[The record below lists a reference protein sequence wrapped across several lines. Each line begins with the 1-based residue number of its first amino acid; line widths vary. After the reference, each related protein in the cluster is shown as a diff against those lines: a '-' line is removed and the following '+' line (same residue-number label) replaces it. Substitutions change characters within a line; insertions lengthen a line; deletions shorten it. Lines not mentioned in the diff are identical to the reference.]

1 MSVRPKADPSLQ
13 WAYRPDE
20 ETRAALA
27 RGVAK
32 FKEHPELG
40 SDRPHEAG
48 NMAQALKAERVA
60 LDKAKPK
67 IKRRKKMAKKVTLK
81 ELAKRSK
88 KRVEVDADEVRAPEK
103 KAKRKGSDLA
113 VLSKAIMGESK
124 KGKLVPLKALCADLE
139 LDPKATRVKLRRLIA
154 QGKIDFHDQSQ
165 RWEFTQAQVK
175 EIKEYL
181 S

>member
-13 WAYRPDE
+13 WAWRPDE
-20 ETRAALA
+20 ITRTALA
-27 RGVAK
+27 SGVK
-32 FKEHPELG
+32 KLREHPELG

-88 KRVEVDADEVRAPEK
+88 KRVEVDADEVKAPEK
-103 KAKRKGSDLA
+103 KAST
-113 VLSKAIMGESK
+113 